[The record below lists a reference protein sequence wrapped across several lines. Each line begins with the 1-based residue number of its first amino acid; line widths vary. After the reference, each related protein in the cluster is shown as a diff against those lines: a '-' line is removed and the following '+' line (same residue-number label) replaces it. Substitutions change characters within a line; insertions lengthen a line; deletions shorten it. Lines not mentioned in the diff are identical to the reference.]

1 VTHLHDAY
9 IVALPHV
16 SIILYEGDN
25 SIGLCSSTFAGSL
38 LVHKDLDTQVRHLSL
53 QVSMNPGTGGY
64 KTRDH
69 MIAYLVI
76 LEDVR
81 VVSRDALLLG
91 KGLDVLLLRNHNSHQ
106 ETLQQQQ

>member
-1 VTHLHDAY
+1 
-9 IVALPHV
+9 
-16 SIILYEGDN
+16 
-25 SIGLCSSTFAGSL
+25 
-38 LVHKDLDTQVRHLSL
+38 
-53 QVSMNPGTGGY
+53 MNPGTGGY

-91 KGLDVLLLRNHNSHQ
+91 KGLDVLLFRNHNSHQ

>member
-1 VTHLHDAY
+1 
-9 IVALPHV
+9 
-16 SIILYEGDN
+16 
-25 SIGLCSSTFAGSL
+25 
-38 LVHKDLDTQVRHLSL
+38 
-53 QVSMNPGTGGY
+53 
-64 KTRDH
+64 